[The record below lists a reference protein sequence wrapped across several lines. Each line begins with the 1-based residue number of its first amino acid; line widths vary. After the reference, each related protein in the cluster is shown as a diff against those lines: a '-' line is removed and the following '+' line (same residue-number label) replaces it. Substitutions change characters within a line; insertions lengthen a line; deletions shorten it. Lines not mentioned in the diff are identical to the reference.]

1 MRTSKAERYACPMVS
16 VVHRRGNQT
25 FSPLIAII
33 MLAILLGI
41 PSCGTIINGSRE
53 EVAIMAQPGDAT
65 ITVDSIYHNTGFF
78 RGELDRKSSH
88 QIVIS
93 KEGYITTRIQ
103 TGNSVSGWFFGNFY
117 TFSLYGM
124 IPDLITGGAYTISP
138 NPILVQLTPGTGP
151 PITEVHNLDGYL
163 EAGIPTAIVVAI
175 EIWLIVAIAR
185 GGI

>member
-1 MRTSKAERYACPMVS
+1 MRRVLK
-16 VVHRRGNQT
+16 QT
-25 FSPLIAII
+25 FPPLIAIAI
-33 MLAILLGI
+33 VMLAISLGI
-41 PSCGTIINGSRE
+41 PSCGTIINGSQE
-53 EVAIMAQPGDAT
+53 EVAIMARPGDAT
-65 ITVDSIYHNTGFF
+65 ITVDNLYHDTGFF

-103 TGNSVSGWFFGNFY
+103 TGNSASGWFFGNFY

-138 NPILVQLTPGTGP
+138 NPIIVQLTPGSGP

-163 EAGIPTAIVVAI
+163 EAGIPTAILTAFLVWI
-175 EIWLIVAIAR
+175 IVEVSK
-185 GGI
+185 GTQPFP

>member
-1 MRTSKAERYACPMVS
+1 MRTFW
-16 VVHRRGNQT
+16 NIIT
-25 FSPLIAII
+25 IALFI
-33 MLAILLGI
+33 LAISLGI
-41 PSCGTIINGSRE
+41 AACGTIINGSRE
-53 EVAIMAQPGDAT
+53 EVAIMAQPSDAT
-65 ITVDSIYHNTGFF
+65 ITVDSLYHNTGFF
-78 RGELDRKSSH
+78 RGKLDRGSSH

-163 EAGIPTAIVVAI
+163 EAGIPTAILAGLVLWFVVEMSTATQPFP
-175 EIWLIVAIAR
+175 
-185 GGI
+185 